1 MVTFPRQVVPT
12 REQKAW
18 SLDLS
23 PFVKSVRCLY
33 VCLFGCLFVRV
44 KQTETPNVYTHN
56 WLATL
61 ARFQVC
67 TSSGYS
73 DYLKHIKI
81 NIACAQT
88 HALVFPFRTS
98 TGQTSAAGN
107 LSLSSRLPCPLFI

>member
-1 MVTFPRQVVPT
+1 M
-12 REQKAW
+12 
-18 SLDLS
+18 
-23 PFVKSVRCLY
+23 
-33 VCLFGCLFVRV
+33 
-44 KQTETPNVYTHN
+44 YTHN

-61 ARFQVC
+61 ARFQIC

-98 TGQTSAAGN
+98 TGRTSAAGN
-107 LSLSSRLPCPLFI
+107 LSLPSRSVSTFYVEEYVVVIVVVAFIPHTIMIICSKSPFLSPVSRRC